1 MVARNRKV
9 FNSKLSKNLM
19 QIKLLNDIVMETAGK
34 QAGEIVNLLFGKRDV
49 NEFLVAKKLKLT
61 INQVRNIFYK
71 LSNFGLVSFIRKK
84 DKRKG
89 WYTYFWT
96 LNNEKALELLER
108 RLEKEVENM
117 KQQLKSR
124 ETKRFYFC
132 KTCKRE
138 VSEES
143 ALLHEFTCQECGEVY
158 SLNEDQKIL
167 GDLKNE
173 ISKIEKYKLGLTE
186 ELGKVRIERE
196 KRQLRIRKK
205 LEKKVKKERKDKL
218 AKRKKLA
225 IKEKTLADKFKK
237 KVKKPKS
244 KKNVKKKKK

>member
-1 MVARNRKV
+1 
-9 FNSKLSKNLM
+9 M
-19 QIKLLNDIVMETAGK
+19 QIKLLNDIVIETAGK

-84 DKRKG
+84 DRRKG

-96 LNNEKALELLER
+96 LNTEKALELLEK
-108 RLEKEVENM
+108 RLEKEIENL

-124 ETKRFYFC
+124 ETKRFYVC

-158 SLNEDQKIL
+158 NLNEDQKIF

-173 ISKIEKYKLGLTE
+173 ISKLEKYKSGLTE
-186 ELGKVRIERE
+186 ELNKVKIERE
-196 KRQLRIRKK
+196 KKQSKIRRK
-205 LEKKVKKERKDKL
+205 LENKVKKERQ
-218 AKRKKLA
+218 AKR
-225 IKEKTLADKFKK
+225 EKK
-237 KVKKPKS
+237 KRLEKKQNKKNQKKPKKS
-244 KKNVKKKKK
+244 KKSTKKKKL

>member
-1 MVARNRKV
+1 
-9 FNSKLSKNLM
+9 M
-19 QIKLLNDIVMETAGK
+19 QIKLLNDIVIETAGK
-34 QAGEIVNLLFGKRDV
+34 QAGDIVNLLFGKKDV

-84 DKRKG
+84 DRRKG

-96 LNNEKALELLER
+96 LNTEKALELLEKK
-108 RLEKEVENM
+108 LDKEIENL

-124 ETKRFYFC
+124 ETKRFYVC

-143 ALLHEFTCQECGEVY
+143 ALLHDFTCQECGEVY

-167 GDLKNE
+167 SDLKNE
-173 ISKIEKYKLGLTE
+173 ISKIEKYKLGLTA
-186 ELGKVRIERE
+186 ELGKVRLERE
-196 KRQLRIRKK
+196 KKQLKLRKK
-205 LEKKVKKERKDKL
+205 LEKKAKKERMEKR
-218 AKRKKLA
+218 AKKKKL
-225 IKEKTLADKFKK
+225 EKKAV
-237 KVKKPKS
+237 KVKKS
-244 KKNVKKKKK
+244 KKKPIKKKIRKRKNKKTGKKKSQKKKR